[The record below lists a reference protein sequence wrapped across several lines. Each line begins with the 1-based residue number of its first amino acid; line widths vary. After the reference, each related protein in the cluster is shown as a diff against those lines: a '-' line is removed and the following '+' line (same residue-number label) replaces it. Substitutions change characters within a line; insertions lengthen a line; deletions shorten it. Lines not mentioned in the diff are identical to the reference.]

1 MKISLLNELFIFTG
15 TLEKF
20 NLNGSR
26 IDDLHASFLP
36 STWSKARSLRSQP
49 VARYLLNH
57 NTAARVKKK
66 RKKKQNKQLRGNED
80 CVPFLSTSRHPARGR
95 AAILRP
101 WRRWTPT
108 TDEKSVKSPQKTIH
122 GFTLTDQPPIC
133 TPFRFAQSDAL
144 RSFHRTIDPWNTNG
158 AEGRRT
164 GVGDNGLRENGT
176 HLFDECVSHHLL
188 LRRRYWMLVLNPCM
202 ECFSF
207 SLYTSWLLQLD
218 LEILIKEYLLDK
230 IINKIVIIFH
240 FYKTSWFQREKIL
253 RALFK
258 NISA

>member
-20 NLNGSR
+20 NLNDPEST
-26 IDDLHASFLP
+26 ISTLP
-36 STWSKARSLRSQP
+36 SSRPRGRKLDLYVPSRWPDICWIITRPLGW
-49 VARYLLNH
+49 
-57 NTAARVKKK
+57 KKK

-176 HLFDECVSHHLL
+176 HLFDECVSHRLL
-188 LRRRYWMLVLNPCM
+188 LQRRYWMLVLNPCM

-207 SLYTSWLLQLD
+207 SLYTSWLLQL
-218 LEILIKEYLLDK
+218 LISR
-230 IINKIVIIFH
+230 F
-240 FYKTSWFQREKIL
+240 
-253 RALFK
+253 
-258 NISA
+258 

>member
-57 NTAARVKKK
+57 NTASRVKKK
-66 RKKKQNKQLRGNED
+66 KKKTKQAIKGQRRLRAIPFNESTPCSREGRHSSSLASLNAD
-80 CVPFLSTSRHPARGR
+80 NGREIGEITPENHPRFHAHGPTAHLYSLSFRSVRCVALFPPHDR
-95 AAILRP
+95 
-101 WRRWTPT
+101 
-108 TDEKSVKSPQKTIH
+108 SVKHKWS
-122 GFTLTDQPPIC
+122 
-133 TPFRFAQSDAL
+133 
-144 RSFHRTIDPWNTNG
+144 
-158 AEGRRT
+158 RRT
-164 GVGDNGLRENGT
+164 KNGCWRLRENGT
-176 HLFDECVSHHLL
+176 HLFDECVSHRLL
-188 LRRRYWMLVLNPCM
+188 LQRRYWMLVLNPCM

-218 LEILIKEYLLDK
+218 LEILIKEYLLDTWNCDY
-230 IINKIVIIFH
+230 IPFLWNFMV
-240 FYKTSWFQREKIL
+240 SAR
-253 RALFK
+253 K
-258 NISA
+258 NSSSFI

>member
-26 IDDLHASFLP
+26 MDDLQRFLSP
-36 STWSKARSLRSQP
+36 VHVVESSISRRSQP

-57 NTAARVKKK
+57 NTASRVKKK
-66 RKKKQNKQLRGNED
+66 KGKKKQNKQLRGNED

-101 WRRWTPT
+101 RRRWTPT

-176 HLFDECVSHHLL
+176 HLFDQCVSHHLL
-188 LRRRYWMLVLNPCM
+188 LQRRYRMLLFNTCTK
-202 ECFSF
+202 CFSF
-207 SLYTSWLLQLD
+207 PRCCSTWLLQLD
-218 LEILIKEYLLDK
+218 LEVLIKEYLLD
-230 IINKIVIIFH
+230 IRNCDYILFLWNFIV
-240 FYKTSWFQREKIL
+240 SAQRNSSSFI
-253 RALFK
+253 
-258 NISA
+258 

>member
-1 MKISLLNELFIFTG
+1 MRNITMKISLLNELFIFT
-15 TLEKF
+15 LEKIQ
-20 NLNGSR
+20 LER
-26 IDDLHASFLP
+26 IPESMISTLPP

-57 NTAARVKKK
+57 NTASRAKKK
-66 RKKKQNKQLRGNED
+66 RKKKQNKQLRSNED

-144 RSFHRTIDPWNTNG
+144 RSFHRTIDPWNING

-164 GVGDNGLRENGT
+164 GVGDNGL
-176 HLFDECVSHHLL
+176 HLFDERIVSMRFYDSHRLL
-188 LRRRYWMLVLNPCM
+188 LQCSYRMLVFNSCIK
-202 ECFSF
+202 CFFFSWYSQTICSWSRSF
-207 SLYTSWLLQLD
+207 
-218 LEILIKEYLLDK
+218 
-230 IINKIVIIFH
+230 N
-240 FYKTSWFQREKIL
+240 
-253 RALFK
+253 
-258 NISA
+258 